1 MEPGETGGGDRGAS
15 KVAAGI
21 LASRGAGLVREVLI
35 ARFLGVGP
43 FADVFRTALRGP
55 NLIQNLLGEQT
66 LSAAFIP
73 VYSRMVEA
81 KAEED
86 SARFA
91 GAMFGL
97 LAAVAAVLVLAGELL
112 AEPFVALL
120 ASGYLGDAAAVVA
133 GEATVDRFPLAVEA
147 IRWIFPMTGL
157 LVLSA
162 WSLAILNS
170 HRRFF
175 LPYVAPV
182 LWNASIVAALWWAGT
197 RWAGVDPVGGGGL
210 DPRGRIVIA
219 ACIGA
224 LVGGLLQFLVQLPAV
239 LRLLDSF
246 RPSFDWKAR
255 GIREAVGAFTPL
267 LAGRGALQLS
277 SFLDHWLA
285 SFLRAGAQSALGF
298 AQGLYL
304 LPVALFGMSV
314 AAAGLPEYAREVHEA
329 GVPGLSDR
337 LAAAVRQSSYLTLP
351 AAIGYLAV
359 GWLVVAALFERGSF
373 GLEDTWLVYLLL
385 AAYAVGLPASVVTRQ
400 INTVFYAAGK
410 TRRPARVA
418 VERILVSA
426 VLGSVA
432 MVWLDG
438 FRVGA
443 LLGLAGD
450 QPLYLGGLG
459 LALGAAV
466 GAWFELARMR
476 RALRREWPEIALP
489 ARALA
494 AMAGLAA
501 AAAIPAAGVW
511 WLLRGRPH
519 ALALAAVLTVYGSV
533 YFALCR
539 MSGLSEL
546 AAWVGRLRRRRG

>member
-1 MEPGETGGGDRGAS
+1 
-15 KVAAGI
+15 VAAGI
-21 LASRGAGLVREVLI
+21 LASRAAGLAREVLI

-43 FADVFRTALRGP
+43 YADVFRTALRGP

-73 VYSRMVEA
+73 IYSRMLA
-81 KAEED
+81 ARAERD
-86 SARFA
+86 RARFA

-97 LAAVAAVLVLAGELL
+97 LAALAGLLVLAGELL
-112 AEPFVALL
+112 AEPFVAVL

-133 GEATVDRFPLAVEA
+133 GAASIDRFPLAVTA
-147 IRWIFPMTGL
+147 IRWIFPMAGL

-182 LWNASIVAALWWAGT
+182 LWNAAIVAALWWAGT
-197 RWAGVDPVGGGGL
+197 RWVGVDPVGGSGL

-224 LVGGLLQFLVQLPAV
+224 LAGGLLQLLVQFPAV
-239 LRLLDSF
+239 LRLLGGF
-246 RPSFDWKAR
+246 RPSLDWKAR
-255 GIREAVGAFTPL
+255 GVREAAAAFTPL

-314 AAAGLPEYAREVHEA
+314 AAAGLPEYARQVA
-329 GVPGLSDR
+329 GGGTLGLADR
-337 LAAAVRQSSYLTLP
+337 LRAAVRQSSFLTLP
-351 AAIGYLAV
+351 AAIGYLAL
-359 GWLVVAALFERGSF
+359 GRLVVGALFERGSF
-373 GLEDTWLVYLLL
+373 GVEDGWLVYLLL
-385 AAYAVGLPASVVTRQ
+385 AAYALGLPASVVTRQ
-400 INTVFYAAGK
+400 INTLFYAAGK

-426 VLGSVA
+426 VLGAAA
-432 MVWLDG
+432 MVWLDR
-438 FRVGA
+438 FQVGE
-443 LLGLAGD
+443 LPGVAGSGRA
-450 QPLYLGGLG
+450 PLYLGGLG
-459 LALGAAV
+459 LAGAAAV
-466 GAWFELARMR
+466 GAWYELARMR
-476 RALRREWPEIALP
+476 RALRLEWPAARLPAAPLVAMAAVALLAALP
-489 ARALA
+489 A
-494 AMAGLAA
+494 G
-501 AAAIPAAGVW
+501 GVW
-511 WLLRGRPH
+511 WLLRGWAAGWVLAA
-519 ALALAAVLTVYGSV
+519 ALAVYGSV

-539 MSGLSEL
+539 VLGLSEL
-546 AAWVGRLRRRRG
+546 GAWVGRLRRRKRE

>member
-1 MEPGETGGGDRGAS
+1 M
-15 KVAAGI
+15 
-21 LASRGAGLVREVLI
+21 REVLI

-73 VYSRMVEA
+73 IYSRMAEA
-81 KAEED
+81 GAD
-86 SARFA
+86 RDRVRFA

-97 LAAVAAVLVLAGELL
+97 LAALAAALVLAGELL
-112 AEPFVALL
+112 AEPFVAVL
-120 ASGYLGDAAAVVA
+120 ASGYLGDAAAVAA
-133 GEATVDRFPLAVEA
+133 GEATVDRFPLAVAA

-182 LWNASIVAALWWAGT
+182 LWNAAIVAALWWAGT
-197 RWAGVDPVGGGGL
+197 RWAGVDPIGGEGL
-210 DPRGRIVIA
+210 DPRGRIVVA

-239 LRLLDSF
+239 LALLGRF
-246 RPSFDWKAR
+246 RPSLDWRAR

-314 AAAGLPEYAREVHEA
+314 AAAGLPEYAREHA
-329 GVPGLSDR
+329 SGTSGLTDR
-337 LAAAVRQSSYLTLP
+337 LSAAVRQASFLTLP
-351 AAIGYLAV
+351 AAIGYLTL

-385 AAYAVGLPASVVTRQ
+385 AAYAAGLPASVVTRQ

-410 TRRPARVA
+410 TRLPARVA
-418 VERILVSA
+418 VERILISA
-426 VLGSVA
+426 AVGSAA
-432 MVWLDG
+432 MIWLDR
-438 FRVGA
+438 FRVGTLLA
-443 LLGLAGD
+443 SPPTDGPGLYLGALGLACGA
-450 QPLYLGGLG
+450 
-459 LALGAAV
+459 ALGS
-466 GAWFELARMR
+466 WYELTRMR
-476 RALRREWPEIALP
+476 RALGREWPDAVLP
-489 ARALA
+489 V
-494 AMAGLAA
+494 AGLAA
-501 AAAIPAAGVW
+501 MGGLAALAVLPAGGVW
-511 WLLRGRPH
+511 WLLGDRSH
-519 ALALAAVLTVYGSV
+519 ALALAAVLAVYGSV
-533 YFALCR
+533 YIALCR
-539 MSGLSEL
+539 AFGLSEL
-546 AAWVGRLRRRRG
+546 AAWVGRLRRRRSE

>member
-1 MEPGETGGGDRGAS
+1 M
-15 KVAAGI
+15 
-21 LASRGAGLVREVLI
+21 LI

-81 KAEED
+81 RAEAD
-86 SARFA
+86 RARFA

-97 LAAVAAVLVLAGELL
+97 LAALAGALVLAGELL

-133 GEATVDRFPLAVEA
+133 GEASVDRFPLAVTA
-147 IRWIFPMTGL
+147 IRWIFPMTGV

-182 LWNASIVAALWWAGT
+182 LWNAAIVAALWWAGT
-197 RWAGVDPVGGGGL
+197 EWAGVDPPGGGET

-219 ACIGA
+219 ACVGA
-224 LVGGLLQFLVQLPAV
+224 LVGGLLQFLVQLPLV
-239 LRLLDSF
+239 LRLLGRF
-246 RPSFDWKAR
+246 RPSLDWRAR
-255 GIREAVGAFTPL
+255 GVREAVGAFTPL
-267 LAGRGALQLS
+267 VAGRGALQLS

-314 AAAGLPEYAREVHEA
+314 AAAGLPEYAR
-329 GVPGLSDR
+329 R
-337 LAAAVRQSSYLTLP
+337 LAGEGEDMLAERLQAAVRQSSFLTLP
-351 AAIGYLAV
+351 AALGYLAV
-359 GWLVVAALFERGSF
+359 GRLVVAALFERGSF
-373 GLEDTWLVYLLL
+373 GPEGGWLVYLLL
-385 AAYAVGLPASVVTRQ
+385 AAYALGLPASVVTRQ
-400 INTVFYAAGK
+400 VNTLFYAAGK
-410 TRRPARVA
+410 TRLPARVA
-418 VERILVSA
+418 VERIFVSA
-426 VLGSVA
+426 VLGAAA

-438 FRVGA
+438 FRVA
-443 LLGLAGD
+443 EVVGLPGGT

-459 LALGAAV
+459 LALGAAA
-466 GAWFELARMR
+466 GAWYELARMR
-476 RALRREWPEIALP
+476 RALRLEWPATGLPTAALWAMAGIAALAALP
-489 ARALA
+489 AGA
-494 AMAGLAA
+494 A
-501 AAAIPAAGVW
+501 W
-511 WLLRGRPH
+511 WLARGWPT
-519 ALALAAVLTVYGSV
+519 AGTLAVVLAVYGGV
-533 YFALCR
+533 YFALCQGL
-539 MSGLSEL
+539 GLSEL
-546 AAWVGRLRRRRG
+546 GAWLGRLSRRRGR